1 MEKRLYPFMYVSF
14 ISLHY
19 ITFLIVYRKPLA
31 QKIKIIVKINPEKT
45 VSLNS
50 ENVWYRFLKIVH

>member
-1 MEKRLYPFMYVSF
+1 MYVSF